1 MQKILIPEP
10 GSLPAPDGGPRE
22 PGVVGP
28 PPPIVGG
35 AIPQHF
41 LSRRP
46 PRHRLVTPGQ
56 KFRDRKQQ
64 TLEKAAKI
72 TLSGRLNVQGENTKN
87 KQRIFK
93 NQT

>member
-1 MQKILIPEP
+1 MKLAEILIPEP

-41 LSRRP
+41 AAGL
-46 PRHRLVTPGQ
+46 LVTAV
-56 KFRDRKQQ
+56 
-64 TLEKAAKI
+64 TA
-72 TLSGRLNVQGENTKN
+72 
-87 KQRIFK
+87 
-93 NQT
+93 